1 MPMVDMQNWKRQGGR
16 YPAAWLSRLGLDLGS
31 EDALA
36 ASLPFGPGD
45 ATAGCENE
53 LQAAVAGGRD
63 QVDLPLTIESSNFY
77 LNLVKRQRR
86 GDTPARLVNDLDEY
100 LAANPG
106 GVWENSWVRLPLDAL
121 SPAARRVWEQDLLA
135 DKADPGQGRRADA
148 GRFVVR
154 HQGSEHLRVPVS
166 YLLKLS
172 LAEALGRQPGAPN
185 LLKATG
191 RRLMEHFLSDNTSP
205 ETFSFHVVDDSGPGL
220 GRALAGETAKRFLLT
235 QALLAYAEG
244 ALGLAESGQRVLA
257 YFAPH
262 PPVRQKQLNDCV
274 SDSFYRELFM
284 SPCLSGWDRGEDKHR
299 YMHLCHQTLSRAQ
312 FNALARLK
320 EAGIIT
326 RNLVVLPGASNISL
340 ANNGVH
346 ISLGSRRLSKALAH
360 GQGDMGPTAEK
371 YVGDLVIKFVEHFL
385 PLFVGSYSAAPYR
398 LDFADFHPE
407 RVLGFLPF
415 ELDYTHLRMIWRRWK
430 KKARLKSRFLGL
442 RLTPFGPPW
451 LDAMLAR
458 GLGLKGDFV
467 GDFRLMD
474 YLVAVMSSHSAPA
487 LDGRLG
493 NQERLKHDLAQQGAF
508 DPCMP
513 IYLLYRQREFAAM
526 GFSGFEG
533 RHYSLFAGL
542 QKDLAPAAELQRL
555 ITALALLQIARGRLA
570 MSHIPDGPEVE
581 SERRQAFFG
590 AAIGIPTFYL
600 RMDSDNIFLR
610 SLAADSRRVRH
621 SRRYPGYLRVYNLE
635 YRRALLA
642 YIRREGA
649 GLIEAMGL
657 GPMLEDLEARLDQP
671 ELGAQGRLTAGVLD
685 RLGVKDPFRA
695 TAAEFNQAAE
705 EHYREG
711 LRRSHLEE
719 ALGLLRQDLTQSR
732 ALEGELGRALEWAGG
747 RGGAA
752 RCLRAAE
759 SGLARGTMAPGEAL
773 NLINLLIVSLAAD
786 ARRYAGGEPGGNRED
801 KDAA

>member
-1 MPMVDMQNWKRQGGR
+1 MRTVDLDTWKRQGGR
-16 YPAAWLSRLGLDLGS
+16 CPAAWLTRLGLDPRN
-31 EDALA
+31 EDTLA
-36 ASLPFGPGD
+36 ATALFGPGD
-45 ATAGCENE
+45 CTAGCENE
-53 LQAAVAGGRD
+53 LQAAVAGERG
-63 QVDLPLTIESSNFY
+63 QVDLPLTIERSNFY

-86 GDTPARLVNDLDEY
+86 GDTPARLVNDLDDY
-100 LAANPG
+100 LASNPG
-106 GVWENSWVRLPLDAL
+106 GVWENSWVRLPLDSL

-135 DKADPGQGRRADA
+135 DKADPGQGRRADVDN
-148 GRFVVR
+148 FFVR
-154 HQGSEHLRVPVS
+154 HQGRDYLRVPVS
-166 YLLKLS
+166 YLLKLA
-172 LAEALGRQPGAPN
+172 LAEALGRQPGAPEVVR
-185 LLKATG
+185 ATI

-220 GRALAGETAKRFLLT
+220 GQALAAETAKRYLLT
-235 QALLAYAEG
+235 QALLAYAE
-244 ALGLAESGQRVLA
+244 AAFGLAESGQRVLA

-262 PPVRQKQLNDCV
+262 PPVRQKRLNDCV

-346 ISLGSRRLSKALAH
+346 ISLGSRRLSRALAT
-360 GQGDMGPTAEK
+360 GQGEMGPAAEK
-371 YVGDLVIKFVEHFL
+371 YLGDLVIKFVEHFL
-385 PLFVGSYSAAPYR
+385 PLFVGAYSAAPYR

-451 LDAMLAR
+451 LDNMLAR
-458 GLGLKGDFV
+458 GLGLGGDFV
-467 GDFRLMD
+467 GDFRLLD
-474 YLVAVMSSHSAPA
+474 YLVAVMSSHAAPA
-487 LDGRLG
+487 LDGLPG
-493 NQERLKHDLAQQGAF
+493 NHERLKQDLAQQGLF

-513 IYLLYRQREFAAM
+513 MYLLYRQREFEAL

-542 QKDLAPAAELQRL
+542 QQDLAPAAELQRL
-555 ITALALLQIARGRLA
+555 VTALALVQIARGRLT
-570 MSHIPDGPEVE
+570 MGHIPDGPEVE

-590 AAIGIPTFYL
+590 AAIGIPTFYV
-600 RMDSDNIFLR
+600 RADSDNIFLR
-610 SLAADSRRVRH
+610 HLAQSSRRVRH
-621 SRRYPGYLRVYNLE
+621 SRRYSGYLRVYNHE

-642 YIRREGA
+642 YLRREGA
-649 GLIEAMGL
+649 GLIQAMGL
-657 GPMLEDLEARLDQP
+657 EGVMDDLEARLDDP
-671 ELGAQGRLTAGVLD
+671 GLGAQSRLTRGVLE
-685 RLGVKDPFRA
+685 RLGEKDPFRA
-695 TAAEFNQAAE
+695 SAAEFNQAAE
-705 EHYREG
+705 EHYRDG
-711 LRRSHLEE
+711 LRRAHLDEALAILARDLEE
-719 ALGLLRQDLTQSR
+719 GRDLD
-732 ALEGELGRALEWAGG
+732 GELGRALDWAGG
-747 RGGAA
+747 RAGAA
-752 RCLRAAE
+752 RCLQAAGR
-759 SGLARGTMAPGEAL
+759 GLAAGSLEPADTIG
-773 NLINLLIVSLAAD
+773 LINLLIVSLAAD
-786 ARRYAGGEPGGNRED
+786 ARRFAGGEPGNGRED